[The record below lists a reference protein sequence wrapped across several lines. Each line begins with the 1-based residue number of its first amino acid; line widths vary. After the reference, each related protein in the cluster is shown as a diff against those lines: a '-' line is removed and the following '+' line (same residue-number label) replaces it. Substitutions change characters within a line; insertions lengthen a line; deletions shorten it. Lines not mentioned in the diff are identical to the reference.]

1 MDPLNKHTTILLLA
15 ALACT
20 TQAVA
25 QGYPSKPIRM
35 LVPSASGGGTDATAR
50 VISQA
55 LTEQMGQSFV
65 VDIRPG
71 VAGRIG
77 TEAGA
82 RAAPDGYTLVMGTVA
97 PMAIFPGAGAKLT
110 YDPVKDLAPISLLAT
125 TDYTLTV
132 HPSLPARSVK
142 ELIAIARAKPGE
154 ITYASTGI
162 LSAPHL
168 GGELI
173 NQLAKVELLHVPY
186 KGNGPAVIGIM
197 SGESIV
203 MFATGPT
210 VATHAKSGRLR
221 ALATTGPKRTNPD
234 LPTMKETLPGFELTQ
249 WYGLLAPAGTSPE
262 IIDRLHR
269 EIVRAVANPKV
280 AKLFVD
286 LGTLPVA
293 GTPREFADFIKSEMD
308 KWGKVVKTAG
318 IPLD

>member
-1 MDPLNKHTTILLLA
+1 MNPRTLILFLA
-15 ALACT
+15 TMAAA
-20 TQAVA
+20 TQPAA
-25 QGYPSKPIRM
+25 QAYPSKPVRL
-35 LVPSASGGGTDATAR
+35 LVPSAAGGGTDATAR

-71 VAGRIG
+71 ASGRIG

-82 RAAPDGYTLVMGTVA
+82 KAAPDGYTLVMGTVA

-125 TDYTLTV
+125 TDYTLAV
-132 HPSLPARSVK
+132 HPSLPARNVK

-154 ITYASTGI
+154 ITYATTGI

-173 NQLAKVELLHVPY
+173 NQLAKVNLLHVPY
-186 KGNGPAVIGIM
+186 KGNGPAVIGVM
-197 SGESIV
+197 SGEAMI

-210 VATHAKSGRLR
+210 VSTHAQSGRLR
-221 ALATTGPKRTNPD
+221 VLATTGPKRTNPD

-249 WYGLLAPAGTSPE
+249 WYGVLAPAGTSPE
-262 IIDRLHR
+262 IVDRLHK

-308 KWGKVVKTAG
+308 KWGKVVMTAG
-318 IPLD
+318 IPVD